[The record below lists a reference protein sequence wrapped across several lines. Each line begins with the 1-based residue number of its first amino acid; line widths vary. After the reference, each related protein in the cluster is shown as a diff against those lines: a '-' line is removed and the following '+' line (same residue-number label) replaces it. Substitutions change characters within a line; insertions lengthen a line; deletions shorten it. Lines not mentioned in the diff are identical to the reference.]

1 MKAIQAARVLG
12 ISWINCFP
20 AFGGQGYLRSP
31 EATICCVRLPLSRET
46 PSLWE
51 GFILRSPEATLAK
64 EDVLSW
70 LLRLLS
76 DDGRFVF
83 CAQSLS
89 RERLC
94 MLRIHRATPLLA

>member
-1 MKAIQAARVLG
+1 MG
-12 ISWINCFP
+12 
-20 AFGGQGYLRSP
+20 
-31 EATICCVRLPLSRET
+31 VRLPLSRET

-51 GFILRSPEATLAK
+51 GFIVRSPEATSTK

-83 CAQSLS
+83 CVDA
-89 RERLC
+89 
-94 MLRIHRATPLLA
+94 IGFADGKPLFEVARGDTTNLM